1 MLSGGDQ
8 AIQAIRKT
16 AAFCSL
22 LVCLSVNLYG
32 QAEILHQVPLNVVAG
47 EPLTLEAVV
56 EVGERSVT
64 SVSIL
69 HRMAGESAYSE
80 VTMSAAG
87 GGLWFGTISAGAVLE
102 AGLEYYL
109 VATLDDESLLAYPV
123 EEPQLNPVSIQVLA
137 GGEQMLID
145 PLALFGQE
153 EEAESPVLILSPTPR
168 KIYLGD
174 EVVIA
179 VSLFNVEDVDEQSV
193 RLLLDGRD
201 VTAQA
206 EVSADLVT
214 YLPSKLAQGG
224 HQVELQVSNLS
235 GVPQEPAAWRF
246 LVAAKS
252 SITTERAYSHSGKV
266 VSAFRRDDID
276 KQILDVGDL
285 KLSYRGG
292 WDWLKLRSN
301 VKLTTQEDPFKPPR
315 NRFSASLST
324 SIFKLGLGDV
334 TPRVN
339 RFALDGKRVRGYD
352 ADLRLKYFNLRIV
365 KGELER
371 VIQGRDRSAYKVNEY
386 FITSPDTAE
395 LRITRTGYAFRRN
408 LLAVRP
414 SFGSGENFELAFIYL
429 KAKDDVP
436 SVRSELEAGQITIT
450 DSAFGDHW
458 FDNITADDNHQRVVS
473 LNDLKA
479 TAATNAGFTYDLP
492 DSNWAGR
499 SPKDNLVLGS
509 DLTLAFNKRRLVF
522 QSGFAMSMLNN
533 NIWDPVLTKEGL
545 DTMFPGDDTTDGF
558 IGGEDGIAL
567 EDIPVDPGD
576 YAEYFH
582 INANQVPLVPI
593 DPFGLDTNLVGS
605 ILNMPS
611 MAYHASMKLNY
622 LRNFITLE
630 FRQVGPEFNSLAN
643 PNIQKNVKVRSI
655 SDRLRLFRNKLM
667 LSGKY
672 RTTDDDI
679 VKQPGEPIT
688 STVTTNLSANINLG
702 RGLPSFSIGTR
713 SYTRENGIAT
723 LDTVAVL
730 SGPDTVENYIDRRES
745 KTTKSLNLG
754 FMYQLELMGS
764 RHDLSLNIS
773 RNDIADDYSD
783 RKTGDT
789 LYTTPRSPRAISR
802 ITAIGVNS
810 RISEQLRTS
819 VSFSTNASEFGE
831 GEDNVV
837 DSVVVRPG
845 MIAQDLFNLDLMLIY
860 RLPALNLNARGGF
873 SFLTSNSDRSNS
885 ISAPPNFTRLGIKG
899 GLEYEI
905 TAQLQLVTT
914 FDFRTKTV
922 DLPEGGSE
930 SVPSSIIS
938 ANLQYKF

>member
-1 MLSGGDQ
+1 M
-8 AIQAIRKT
+8 
-16 AAFCSL
+16 
-22 LVCLSVNLYG
+22 
-32 QAEILHQVPLNVVAG
+32 VAG

-56 EVGERSVT
+56 EIDGRSV
-64 SVSIL
+64 VYMSIL

-137 GGEQMLID
+137 GGEKMLID

-153 EEAESPVLILSPTPR
+153 EEEESPILILSPAPR
-168 KIYLGD
+168 EIYLGED
-174 EVVIA
+174 VVVA
-179 VSLFNVEDVDEQSV
+179 VSLFNVEDVDQQSV
-193 RLLLDGRD
+193 RLILDGRD

-214 YLPSKLAQGG
+214 YLPSKLAQGS
-224 HQVELQVSNLS
+224 HQVELRVSNLS

-246 LVAAKS
+246 LVAAKAS
-252 SITTERAYSHSGKV
+252 MTSERAYSHSGKV

-292 WDWLKLRSN
+292 WDWLKIRSN
-301 VKLTTQEDPFKPPR
+301 VKLTTQEDPFRPPR
-315 NRFSASLST
+315 NRYSATFST

-352 ADLRLKYFNLRIV
+352 ANLQLKYFNLQIV

-371 VIQGRDRSAYKVNEY
+371 VIQGRDESAYKVAEY
-386 FITSPDTAE
+386 FKADPDSVDQIDALT
-395 LRITRTGYAFRRN
+395 LTRSGYAFRRN

-414 SFGSGENFELAFIYL
+414 SFGSGQNFELAFIYL

-436 SVRSELEAGQITIT
+436 SVRSELDAGQITIA
-450 DSAFGDHW
+450 DSAFGERN
-458 FDNITADDNHQRVVS
+458 FGLADTTSWNTWEYTLEQ
-473 LNDLKA
+473 LKA
-479 TAATNAGFTYDLP
+479 NAAPNAGFTYALP
-492 DSNWAGR
+492 DSDWTGR
-499 SPKDNLVLGS
+499 SPKDNLVMGS
-509 DLTLAFNKRRLVF
+509 NLTLAFNKRRLVF
-522 QSGFAMSMLNN
+522 QSGFALSMLNN
-533 NIWDPVLTKEGL
+533 NIWDPVLTKDGL
-545 DTMFPGDDTTDGF
+545 DTMFPGDDTLDGY
-558 IGGEDGIAL
+558 IGGEGGIAL
-567 EDIPVDPGD
+567 ENIPVDPGD
-576 YAEYFH
+576 YAEHFH
-582 INANQVPLVPI
+582 INANQVPLIPI
-593 DPFGLDTNLVGS
+593 DVFGLDTNLVGS
-605 ILNMPS
+605 LLKMPS
-611 MAYHASMKLNY
+611 MAYHGSVKLNY

-630 FRQVGPEFNSLAN
+630 FQQVGPEFNSLAN
-643 PNIQKNVKVRSI
+643 PNIQKNVRVKSF

-667 LSGKY
+667 LSGQY

-679 VKQPGEPIT
+679 VKQPGEAIT
-688 STVTTNLSANINLG
+688 STATTNLSANINLG

-713 SYTRENGIAT
+713 SYNRDNGVTT
-723 LDTVAVL
+723 LDTVAVV
-730 SGPDTVENYIDRRES
+730 SGSETVDNFIDRRES
-745 KTTKSLNLG
+745 TTTKTLNLG
-754 FMYQLELMGS
+754 FMYQLELLGS

-773 RNDIADDYSD
+773 STDIGDEITD
-783 RKTGDT
+783 RITGDT

-802 ITAIGVNS
+802 VTAIGVNS

-819 VSFSTNASEFGE
+819 VSLSTNGAEFGE
-831 GEDNVV
+831 GEDELSTEPTIDDLGDTTYAVV
-837 DSVVVRPG
+837 NPG
-845 MIAQDLFNLDLMLIY
+845 MIAQNLFNIDLMLIY

-873 SFLTSNSDRSNS
+873 SFLTSNSDHSNS
-885 ISAPPNFTRLGIKG
+885 ALAPPNFTRLGIKG

-905 TAQLQLVTT
+905 TKELRLVTT

-922 DLPEGGSE
+922 ELPDGGSE

>member
-1 MLSGGDQ
+1 M
-8 AIQAIRKT
+8 
-16 AAFCSL
+16 
-22 LVCLSVNLYG
+22 
-32 QAEILHQVPLNVVAG
+32 VAG

-56 EVGERSVT
+56 EVSGRSVA
-64 SVSIL
+64 SMSIL

-87 GGLWFGTISAGAVLE
+87 GGLWFGTISAGDVVE

-137 GGEQMLID
+137 GGEEMLID
-145 PLALFGQE
+145 PLALFGQGE
-153 EEAESPVLILSPTPR
+153 EEESPILILSPTPR
-168 KIYLGD
+168 EIYLAD
-174 EVVIA
+174 DVVIA

-193 RLLLDGRD
+193 RLMLDGRD

-214 YLPSKLAQGG
+214 YMPSKLDQGG
-224 HQVELQVSNLS
+224 HQVELGVSNLS

-246 LVAAKS
+246 LVAARA

-276 KQILDVGDL
+276 KQVLDVGNL

-315 NRFSASLST
+315 NRYSASLST
-324 SIFKLGLGDV
+324 SIFTLGLGDV

-371 VIQGRDRSAYKVNEY
+371 AIDGRNESAYKVSEY
-386 FITSPDTAE
+386 TFDNPAIEGQTDT
-395 LRITRTGYAFRRN
+395 LKINRTGYSFRRN

-414 SFGSGENFELAFIYL
+414 SFGSGQNFELAFIYL
-429 KAKDDVP
+429 KAKDDKW
-436 SVRSELEAGQITIT
+436 SVEQDLDGGEITI
-450 DSAFGDHW
+450 DNADFGNYFQDVDTTSW
-458 FDNITADDNHQRVVS
+458 NTRVVT
-473 LNDLKA
+473 LERIKHEAN
-479 TAATNAGFTYDLP
+479 TNAGFTYELP
-492 DSNWAGR
+492 DSNWAGK

-509 DLTLAFNKRRLVF
+509 DLTLAFNKRRFVI
-522 QSGFAMSMLNN
+522 QSGFALSMLNN

-545 DTMFPGDDTTDGF
+545 DTMFPGDDTTDGY

-567 EDIPVDPGD
+567 DDIPVDPGD
-576 YAEYFH
+576 YAEHFH

-605 ILNMPS
+605 LLKMPS
-611 MAYHASMKLNY
+611 MAYHSSVKLNY

-630 FRQVGPEFNSLAN
+630 YRQVGPEFNSLAN
-643 PNIQKNVKVRSI
+643 PNIQKNVRVKSF

-679 VKQPGEPIT
+679 VKQPGEAIT

-702 RGLPSFSIGTR
+702 RGLPAFSIGTR
-713 SYTRENGIAT
+713 SYTRDNGVTT
-723 LDTVAVL
+723 LDTVAVV
-730 SGPDTVENYIDRRES
+730 SGPDTVDNYIDRRES
-745 KTTKSLNLG
+745 TTTKTLNLG
-754 FMYQLELMGS
+754 FMYQLELLGS

-773 RNDIADDYSD
+773 RNDIADDYTD

-789 LYTTPRSPRAISR
+789 LYTTSRSPRAISR

-819 VSFSTNASEFGE
+819 ISLSTNASEFGE
-831 GEDNVV
+831 GEDELSTEPTVDDQGDTTYAVV
-837 DSVVVRPG
+837 NPG
-845 MIAQDLFNLDLMLIY
+845 MIAQNLFNIDLMLIY

-873 SFLTSNSDRSNS
+873 SFLTSSSGRSNS
-885 ISAPPNFTRLGIKG
+885 LSAPPNFTRLGIKG

-905 TAQLQLVTT
+905 TAELRLVAA
-914 FDFRTKTV
+914 FEFRTKTV
-922 DLPEGGSE
+922 DLPGDGSE